1 MASILL
7 VLEVEGQAR
16 RYTSSAAPVTVDGA
30 TYAPGLSVDAVQVHA
45 LTTTSVTVDEPGEDW
60 PALVLA
66 MGTAPRWPAALYW
79 ARMRAASAPYTRVC
93 MGRRGLALWLPMLPA
108 GR

>member
-66 MGTAPRWPAALYW
+66 MGTAPRWPAALY
-79 ARMRAASAPYTRVC
+79 TRVC